1 MPVNPL
7 FNTPSY
13 PSVTLPGVTK
23 IIKELTKLL
32 IIHKITISPPPNPLP
47 PREGEYTLMT
57 LLDSLPLVSDP
68 DLIGSGDAGGLG
80 WG

>member
-1 MPVNPL
+1 MPVDPL
-7 FNTPSY
+7 FNTLSY
-13 PSVTLPGVTK
+13 PSVTLPGVTE

-57 LLDSLPLVSDP
+57 LLDSLPLP
-68 DLIGSGDAGGLG
+68 ARLLAGGDGGGLG